1 MRFLDRFTESVFA
14 DQEDGST
21 IYYPNGRFGS
31 GRIITCEK
39 RKKEVFIAH
48 RRNLLISGVSA
59 EIVVV
64 LVTVLLIWLGCSVTF
79 AFGMSV
85 VANILVVGFQIYF
98 NHREVADLPKTDIK
112 LNIANAR
119 MKSVRSF
126 PLIFWKG
133 LLVVGL
139 CLMPFYFTTRI
150 WFPEQLNP
158 FEKTTKYTISVIAL
172 SLILTCQGWNGCRSY
187 GIRIPTL
194 KFRETHELEYINCED
209 EKEQIEELIIKQ
221 QPDSLDTLNSV

>member
-1 MRFLDRFTESVFA
+1 MRFLDRFTESFFA

-21 IYYPNGRFGS
+21 IHYPNGTFGS

-48 RRNLLISGVSA
+48 RRNLVISGVC
-59 EIVVV
+59 IGVVTGV
-64 LVTVLLIWLGCSVTF
+64 GPLLLMLLGCSVEF
-79 AFGMSV
+79 AHGM
-85 VANILVVGFQIYF
+85 AFIACIPIFYFQIYF
-98 NHREVADLPKTDIK
+98 NRREVADLPKTNIK
-112 LNIANAR
+112 LNVANAR
-119 MKSVRSF
+119 ARSVRSF

-139 CLMPFYFTTRI
+139 YVILLYFTIRV
-150 WFPEQLNP
+150 WFPDQLRGVQ
-158 FEKTTKYTISVIAL
+158 KTTTFAISIIVFSIT
-172 SLILTCQGWNGCRSY
+172 LIHQGWNGCRSY
-187 GIRIPTL
+187 KIEEPTL
-194 KFRETHELEYINCED
+194 KFRETHELEDINCED